1 MDDRIWVADSD
12 GTIVRIDPSTEARDQ
27 AETGLNVGKMAVTEN
42 GLWVADVL
50 LGEVV
55 RVDRDRLRPTT
66 DLIEIGGVIDQMS
79 SDGDDLWILDT
90 TVGVVTRANTV
101 SRAVRSKRVG
111 DDPTDMA
118 VGLGAVW
125 VGDEDG
131 SLYRVDTTTLDV
143 EELPLG
149 AEVLAVGVDEATDAV
164 WAYLGAPVAGD

>member
-12 GTIVRIDPSTEARDQ
+12 GSIVRIDPSTEAREQ
-27 AETGLNVGKMAVTEN
+27 AETGLNEGKMALTDD

-50 LGEVV
+50 LGDVV

-66 DLIEIGGVIDQMS
+66 DLIEVGGVIDQMS
-79 SDGDDLWILDT
+79 GAGDDLWILDT
-90 TVGVVTRANTV
+90 GVGVITRVNTV
-101 SRAVRSKRVG
+101 SHAVRTKRVG
-111 DDPTDMA
+111 DHPTDMA

-125 VGDEDG
+125 IGDEDG

-143 EELPLG
+143 EKLPIG

-164 WAYLGAPVAGD
+164 WAYLGQALELS